1 MPTVKELETKLIT
14 HEVISVE
21 RYSTLVKRLD
31 RMEMILVGSAGTLI
45 VGMAGI
51 IVTIVLKGV
60 WHDEQKTRC

>member
-14 HEVISVE
+14 HEVISAE
-21 RYSTLVKRLD
+21 RYSTLVTRLV

-60 WHDEQKTRC
+60 

>member
-14 HEVISVE
+14 HEVISAE
-21 RYSTLVKRLD
+21 RYGTLVKRLD

-60 WHDEQKTRC
+60 

>member
-1 MPTVKELETKLIT
+1 MATVKELEAKLIA
-14 HEVISVE
+14 HEVIGAE

-45 VGMAGI
+45 VGMAGV

-60 WHDEQKTRC
+60 

>member
-14 HEVISVE
+14 QEVISAE

-60 WHDEQKTRC
+60 

>member
-14 HEVISVE
+14 HEVISAE

-60 WHDEQKTRC
+60 